1 MLDIFQKGDLIL
13 IPITEAH
20 IQNEFDEVKSIEDL
34 KAILAK
40 YPTRIT
46 MDIESSIDG
55 NTYRAHGLGIT
66 LNHHLEMELE
76 LP

>member
-1 MLDIFQKGDLIL
+1 M
-13 IPITEAH
+13 IPITKAD
-20 IQNEFDEVKSIEDL
+20 IQNEFDEVKNIEDL

-46 MDIESSIDG
+46 MEIESSIDG
-55 NTYRAHGLGIT
+55 DTYRAHGLGIT
-66 LNHHLEMELE
+66 LNHHLEVELE